1 MPPGPSAY
9 GTVRGSLR
17 RWPVGWLCAVL
28 CLLGAALVVFEFS
41 AVIRVFPDLA
51 LLAFALLLLTV
62 VVGKAALARVRPFR
76 DPPRGWAWSGVAWG
90 ASAATACALVAN
102 DGLQSIWDRAAGVGF
117 GSRWGAALTA
127 PLNEE
132 LLKFS
137 GVVLIAVVARRLVRG
152 PLDGFFL
159 GAFTGLGFQVVENWT
174 YAMNAIL
181 AGGGVNGVT
190 EVTQSF
196 TTRVLL
202 TGLGSH
208 WAMSA
213 VAGTGAGVLFAH
225 SDRPVRRRLAPA
237 AACVLTAMGMHALF
251 DAPVLDSAA
260 GLGIKVAVNFLVA
273 VGFYTVLRHR
283 ARRRARAFLM
293 SERTPLSADLLTRRS
308 RRRALERVAPV
319 RRPAAAARA
328 TSYLDLVE
336 ERAALDEAAPG
347 QASDMN
353 IITK

>member
-1 MPPGPSAY
+1 M
-9 GTVRGSLR
+9 
-17 RWPVGWLCAVL
+17 
-28 CLLGAALVVFEFS
+28 
-41 AVIRVFPDLA
+41 
-51 LLAFALLLLTV
+51 
-62 VVGKAALARVRPFR
+62 GKAALARVRPFR
-76 DPPRGWAWSGVAWG
+76 DPPRAWAWSGVAWG
-90 ASAATACALVAN
+90 ATAATACALVAN
-102 DGLQSIWDRAAGVGF
+102 DGLQSIWAKTAGVGF

-137 GVVLIAVVARRLVRG
+137 GVVLIALVARRLIRG

-159 GAFTGLGFQVVENWT
+159 GAFTGLGFQAVENWT

-225 SDRPVRRRLAPA
+225 SDRPVRRRLVPA

-251 DAPVLDSAA
+251 DAPVLDSAG
-260 GLGIKVAVNFLVA
+260 GLAVKVAVNFLVA
-273 VGFYTVLRHR
+273 VGFCLVLRHR
-283 ARRRARAFLM
+283 ARRRARAFLE
-293 SERTPLSADLLTRRS
+293 SAETPIGVELLTRRS
-308 RRRALERVAPV
+308 RRRALERVAPGHRAV
-319 RRPAAAARA
+319 AAARA
-328 TSYLDLVE
+328 ASYLDIVE
-336 ERAALDEAAPG
+336 ERAANGDAPER
-347 QASDMN
+347 APDMN